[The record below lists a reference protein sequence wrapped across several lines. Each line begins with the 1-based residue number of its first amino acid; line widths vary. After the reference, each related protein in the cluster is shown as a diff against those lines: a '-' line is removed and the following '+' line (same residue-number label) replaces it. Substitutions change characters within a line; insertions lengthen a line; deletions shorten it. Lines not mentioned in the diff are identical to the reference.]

1 MLELFYNAE
10 DYQLWCIAIL
20 FLTVFFVYPTF
31 SILRWQFLFNT
42 KALAWEELK
51 KTFETN
57 GYSLSENATCRKKI
71 DRLIITD
78 EGNFLSRKIYIV
90 KKVGV
95 NLNIYRDELLSNIR
109 DELYSKI
116 EHDFKESIGSV
127 SPIRVTLFFVFFC
140 VLFLGVLNT
149 ANPLTLFHNAESY
162 QKWCFVTVFM
172 VYAIFFIPFYLLAR
186 DLLHLRI
193 WANIAILLL
202 TIFVAFLSLGKCWNC
217 FFNGSYAFFWV
228 FSTLAQV
235 YGALLGLLVLS
246 LFFFAEQ
253 SNKESERRKNRWELY
268 SAFAAM
274 SLKCMAVVLFYS
286 IIILPS
292 YNFFSVYSEI
302 GVITVIIFG
311 VVFPI
316 LAISSL
322 IPLIGPILTSIKLR
336 GGTSQ

>member
-1 MLELFYNAE
+1 MFSTNA
-10 DYQLWCIAIL
+10 
-20 FLTVFFVYPTF
+20 VG
-31 SILRWQFLFNT
+31 
-42 KALAWEELK
+42 WEELKETKWK

-71 DRLIITD
+71 DRWIIKD
-78 EGNFLSRKIYIV
+78 EGKFLSRKIYIV
-90 KKVGV
+90 KKVGD
-95 NLNIYRDELLSNIR
+95 NLNIYRDDLLSDIR
-109 DELYSKI
+109 DDLYSKI
-116 EHDFKESIGSV
+116 EHDIKESIGSI

-140 VLFLGVLNT
+140 VLFFGVLNT
-149 ANPLTLFHNAESY
+149 VNPLTLFHNAEGY

-172 VYAIFFIPFYLLAR
+172 VYVIFFIPFYLLAR

-202 TIFVAFLSLGKCWNC
+202 TLFVAFFSLCKCWNC
-217 FFNGSYAFFWV
+217 LFNESDAFFWV

-246 LFFFAEQ
+246 VFFIAEQ

-268 SAFAAM
+268 STSAAM
-274 SLKCMAVVLFYS
+274 ISLKCIASVLFYS

-302 GVITVIIFG
+302 GVITIIIFG

-322 IPLIGPILTSIKLR
+322 IPLIGPIISLIKSR
-336 GGTSQ
+336 GGTLQ